1 MTSSLSVCQPA
12 VAHLPPLHKQQLFV
26 EQRGSTVRV
35 HGLASR
41 SCRARQQ
48 HQPRCGAPAAAAS
61 QPCSKHGSQRP
72 SWRQGFLTPA
82 ATTRQEAEQQQEEGL
97 APLTPSKDA
106 NGNFTSA
113 ALASLR
119 YTSPDG
125 SWLVR
130 PLNKDDAAEVR
141 RIVALQTEAFHTPAA
156 LPALDGMAKKFFE
169 AEVLSEMQKK
179 LRFNPEELFVSL
191 VVEPAPGMQQ
201 QAGGSSSGSGGAG
214 SGGAGQ
220 PGVVG
225 VVEVSYIATRETLA
239 RLEPGTEGFCYVAS
253 MVVAP
258 AWRRRGAAQALL
270 AAAELAAGA
279 WEERQTLLYVYQD
292 NEPAIGLYRAAGY
305 EVLHSEKRR
314 FGGLGARPRHL
325 MRKRW

>member
-1 MTSSLSVCQPA
+1 MSWSSLS
-12 VAHLPPLHKQQLFV
+12 
-26 EQRGSTVRV
+26 
-35 HGLASR
+35 
-41 SCRARQQ
+41 
-48 HQPRCGAPAAAAS
+48 PAAGPLRLRLAGLGAS
-61 QPCSKHGSQRP
+61 SPACAGIGCSKQRSSPLLFFLHSRAHVPRPRTPHHTPPTPTPSPTPNPPHPQRP
-72 SWRQGFLTPA
+72 TLLL
-82 ATTRQEAEQQQEEGL
+82 L
-97 APLTPSKDA
+97 A
-106 NGNFTSA
+106 
-113 ALASLR
+113 
-119 YTSPDG
+119 
-125 SWLVR
+125 
-130 PLNKDDAAEVR
+130 
-141 RIVALQTEAFHTPAA
+141 
-156 LPALDGMAKKFFE
+156 
-169 AEVLSEMQKK
+169 EMQKK

-201 QAGGSSSGSGGAG
+201 EAGSSRAGSGGAG
-214 SGGAGQ
+214 SRGAGQ

-225 VVEVSYIATRETLA
+225 VVEVSYITTRETLA